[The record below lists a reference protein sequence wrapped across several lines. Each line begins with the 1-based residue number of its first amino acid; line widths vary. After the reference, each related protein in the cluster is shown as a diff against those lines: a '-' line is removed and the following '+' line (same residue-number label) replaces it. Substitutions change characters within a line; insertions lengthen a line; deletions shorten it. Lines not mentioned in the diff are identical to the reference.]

1 MKRRHI
7 LLFVGRARIGLLAMA
22 AMILMSGCSSS
33 MTRVQ
38 TWEGAARDASQVAV
52 LQAPGTIK
60 VQEVNG
66 RPMTSFLLEDLNLD
80 YELLPGKNQVVFTYR
95 TIWAKSAA
103 VENGESRVHV
113 VETPR
118 QVLIINAEPG
128 ATYQFEIEK
137 PRTHAEAEAMVKD
150 FSVNLLNAGGQ
161 VVATSAPW
169 VASDVRKTATRAPVP
184 DSRAATAS
192 VDATAPTLDQLKAL
206 WGDASE
212 EEKREFLRWAFE

>member
-7 LLFVGRARIGLLAMA
+7 LLSAERARFGFLVMA
-22 AMILMSGCSSS
+22 ATILMSGCSSS

-38 TWEGAARDASQVAV
+38 TWEGAARDASQVAI
-52 LQAPGTIK
+52 LQAPATIK

-66 RPMTSFLLEDLNLD
+66 RPMTRFLLEDLSLD
-80 YELLPGKNQVVFTYR
+80 YELLPGKNEVVFTYR
-95 TIWAKSAA
+95 TIWAKSEA

-118 QVLIINAEPG
+118 QELTINAEPG

-137 PRTHAEAEAMVKD
+137 PRTHAEAEAIVRD
-150 FSVNLLNAGGQ
+150 FSVNLLNSDGQ

-169 VASDVRKTATRAPVP
+169 VAPDVRKTATRAPVP
-184 DSRAATAS
+184 DSRTDSEPA
-192 VDATAPTLDQLKAL
+192 DATAPTLEQLKSL
-206 WGDASE
+206 WGEASE